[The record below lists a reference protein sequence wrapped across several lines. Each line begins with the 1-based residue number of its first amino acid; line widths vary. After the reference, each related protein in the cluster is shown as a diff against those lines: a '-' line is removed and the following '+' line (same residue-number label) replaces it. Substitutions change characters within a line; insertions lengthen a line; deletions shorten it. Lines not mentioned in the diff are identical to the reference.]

1 MQLIWTQADPNQSDV
16 NQQPFQGNYQDVLR
30 SIGAWIDA
38 RGFQLSRIMESSGNL
53 IIEVETGVPGDDLNR
68 EVIRL
73 NADSVEKL
81 TVAARNDRNRFSAL
95 GTGS

>member
-1 MQLIWTQADPNQSDV
+1 MQLIWTQSDSDHADAP
-16 NQQPFQGNYQDVLR
+16 QPFTGNYQDVLR

-38 RGFQLSRIMESSGNL
+38 RGFQLTRIVETNGSL
-53 IIEVETGVPGDDLNR
+53 VIEVETGVAGDDQTR

-81 TVAARNDRNRFSAL
+81 TLAARNDRNRFTAFGNAS
-95 GTGS
+95 